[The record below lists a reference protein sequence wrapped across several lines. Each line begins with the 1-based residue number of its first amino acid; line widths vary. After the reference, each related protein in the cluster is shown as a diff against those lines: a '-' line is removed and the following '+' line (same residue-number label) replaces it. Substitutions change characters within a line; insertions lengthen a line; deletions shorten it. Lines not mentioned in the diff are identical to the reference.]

1 MSFSHFFVDR
11 PIFASVLSIIIV
23 ILGGIAYFGLPVSQ
37 YPEVAPPT
45 VVVRAQYPG
54 ANAQTVAE
62 TVATPL
68 EQEINGVEDMLYMS
82 SYSTGDGNMSLTIT
96 FKLGTDLDKAQVLV
110 QNRVAVATPRLPEDV
125 RRLGVTTLKSSPDLM
140 MVVHMLS
147 PDDSYDQLYVSNY
160 ARNNVR
166 DELLRLD
173 GVGDLIIFGERQYS
187 LRVWLDPQKLA
198 AFGMTS
204 GDVVRAIQEQNV
216 QVSGGALGQQPA
228 PTDNAFQLIVT
239 TQGRFEDPRQFR
251 QVIVRSTPDGRLV
264 RVQDVAR
271 VELGAQD
278 YFTNSYLNGKP
289 AVALAIFQR
298 PGTNALQA
306 ASQIVAKMQEVKA
319 NFPPGIDYTIV
330 YNPTEFIA
338 ESVRAVYHTLF
349 EAAALVVLVILVF
362 LQSWRTA
369 LIPIVAIPVSL
380 IGTCAMMAALGFSLN
395 TLTLFGMVLAIGIVV
410 DDAIVVVENVERNI
424 AGGLSPRDA
433 VHTTVDEVGTAVI
446 AIALV
451 LAAVFVPTA
460 FIPGI
465 TGQFYRQFALTI
477 AVSTLISAFVSL
489 TLSPALAA
497 LLLRPHTHEPSRNAV
512 ARFGASLAGGFNR
525 GFARLSDG
533 YAWTVA
539 AIVKRR
545 VIVLVAYAALIGGT
559 VWIAN
564 HVPRGFIPSLDQ
576 GYAIVVIQLPE
587 GASLARTDRVTRRA
601 SEIARETPG
610 AFNAVAFAGFS
621 GATFTNATNAAAIF
635 VSFRPYEERVKSG

>member
-1 MSFSHFFVDR
+1 MRFAHFFVNR
-11 PIFASVLSIIIV
+11 PIFASVLSIV
-23 ILGGIAYFGLPVSQ
+23 LLLVGGIAYTGLPVAQ

-45 VVVRAQYPG
+45 IVVRATYPG
-54 ANAQTVAE
+54 ANAETIAA

-68 EQEINGVEDMLYMS
+68 EQEINGVENMLYMS
-82 SYSTGDGNMSLTIT
+82 SYSTGDGSMSLTIT
-96 FKLGTDLDKAQVLV
+96 FKLGTDLNQAQVLV

-187 LRVWLDPQKLA
+187 LRIWLDPEKLA

-228 PTDNAFQLIVT
+228 PSDNAFQLIVT

-251 QVIVRSTPDGRLV
+251 QAIIRSTPDGRLV
-264 RVQDVAR
+264 RVQDVRR

-306 ASQIVAKMQEVKA
+306 ADQIIKTMQGLKQ

-338 ESVRAVYHTLF
+338 ESVNAVYHTLF
-349 EAAALVVLVILVF
+349 EAAALVVLVILIF

-369 LIPIVAIPVSL
+369 IIPVVAIPVSL
-380 IGTCAMMAALGFSLN
+380 VGTFAVMSALGFSVN

-424 AGGLSPRDA
+424 ADGVRPRDA
-433 VHTTVDEVGTAVI
+433 AHHTMDEVGTAVI

-477 AVSTLISAFVSL
+477 AVSTVISAFVSL

-497 LLLRPHTHEPSRNAV
+497 LLLRPHTQEPSRNAV

-525 GFARLSDG
+525 GLARLSDG
-533 YAWTVA
+533 YAWTVE

-545 VIVLVAYAALIGGT
+545 LIVLVMYAALI
-559 VWIAN
+559 
-564 HVPRGFIPSLDQ
+564 
-576 GYAIVVIQLPE
+576 
-587 GASLARTDRVTRRA
+587 
-601 SEIARETPG
+601 
-610 AFNAVAFAGFS
+610 
-621 GATFTNATNAAAIF
+621 
-635 VSFRPYEERVKSG
+635 